1 MENKDYAIIFKALGD
16 ETRIKIL
23 RMLEGTSLC
32 ACEILTALNVTQPTL
47 SHHMK
52 VLNQAGIVKTEKI
65 GTWSHYS
72 INTDFIGVVIPF
84 INQLNHF
91 QEPHLCEGDCKKA

>member
-1 MENKDYAIIFKALGD
+1 MENKDYALIFKALGD
-16 ETRIKIL
+16 ETRIKIV
-23 RMLEGTSLC
+23 RMLQGTSLC

-52 VLNQAGIVKTEKI
+52 VLNQAGIVKTDKV

-72 INTDFIGVVIPF
+72 INCDFTKIITPF
-84 INQLNHF
+84 LEQLKQPIKLAH
-91 QEPHLCEGDCKKA
+91 CEGDCH